1 MNRMNLRLIAA
12 TVALVWV
19 SMMPASVFAQGVND
33 YRMNPGDVLQISV
46 WNEDNLEREVLV
58 RPDGGISFPLVGDV
72 AAAARTVTDVQEAIR
87 TRLES
92 YVPDAVV
99 TVAVLSVSGNKVYV
113 LGKVAR
119 PGEYV
124 MNNKLDVMQALA
136 VAGGVTSFA
145 AENKIQILR
154 RGPSGQQQAIGFR
167 YAQVKDGK
175 SLQTNIIL
183 KSGDVIVVP

>member
-183 KSGDVIVVP
+183 KSGDVVVVP